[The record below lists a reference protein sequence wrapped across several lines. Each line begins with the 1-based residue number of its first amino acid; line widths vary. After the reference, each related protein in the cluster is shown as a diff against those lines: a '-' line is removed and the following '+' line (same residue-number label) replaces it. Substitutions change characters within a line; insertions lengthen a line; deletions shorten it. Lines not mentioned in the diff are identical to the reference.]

1 MPQAP
6 LSSLLLKWFDK
17 NKRDL
22 PWRKNKDP
30 YAVWISEIMLQQTQV
45 DTVIPFYTRWMKA
58 FPDIAA
64 LAHASPDAILKHW
77 EGLGYY
83 TRVRNL
89 HKAAEI
95 ILEKHKGIFPE
106 DFQTVLSLPGIG
118 RYTSGAILS
127 IAFDQKLPV
136 LDGNVMR
143 VFARL
148 FLINE
153 PVNSAP
159 VQKKLWKK
167 AEELMPSK
175 RTGDYNQSL
184 MELGALICTPKN
196 PQCALCPLQ
205 KICLA
210 KKEGSP
216 SLLPVKTPKTK
227 IEKIRTVI
235 ALLWRK
241 NKIFIQKRKA
251 EGFLGGLWEFPG
263 GKVEKQESEEE
274 ALQREIKEELGI
286 AIEIIK
292 PRPLIRHAYTR
303 FQVTLYPFDCKP
315 LSNKITRTSATEHQ
329 WVKPQALSSFA
340 FPAANKKL
348 IQILTEK
355 NNAERK
361 SCKEGVSDNRR

>member
-1 MPQAP
+1 MTSPYFT
-6 LSSLLLKWFDK
+6 LSRLLLKWFNK
-17 NKRDL
+17 NKRNL
-22 PWRKNKDP
+22 PWRINRDP
-30 YAVWISEIMLQQTQV
+30 YAIWISEIMLQQTQV
-45 DTVIPFYTRWMKA
+45 DTVMPFYTHWMKA
-58 FPDIAA
+58 FPDIKT
-64 LAHASPDAILKHW
+64 LAHASPDAVLKHW

-83 TRVRNL
+83 SRARNL
-89 HKAAEI
+89 HKAAKI
-95 ILEKHKGIFPE
+95 ILQNHKGIFPD

-136 LDGNVMR
+136 LDGNVIR

-148 FLINE
+148 FLIND
-153 PVNSAP
+153 PVNSP
-159 VQKKLWKK
+159 KIQKLLWKK
-167 AEELMPSK
+167 AEALLPSN

-196 PQCALCPLQ
+196 PQCPLCPLQ

-210 KKEGSP
+210 EKENRQ
-216 SLLPVKTPKTK
+216 SLLPVKTNKPQ

-235 ALLWRK
+235 ALLWK
-241 NKIFIQKRKA
+241 NKKIFIQKRKA

-263 GKVEKQESEEE
+263 GKIEKQESAEE

-286 AIEIIK
+286 SIEISHAY
-292 PRPLIRHAYTR
+292 PALRHAYTR

-315 LSNKITRTSATEHQ
+315 LSDRITLASATRHK
-329 WVKPQALSSFA
+329 WVKPGELSSFA

-348 IQILTEK
+348 IKMLTPK
-355 NNAERK
+355 T
-361 SCKEGVSDNRR
+361 